1 MKGFQKYAWIGPLK
15 REAVL
20 NEDLYKEAPTDS
32 VRKACVSGFNVPDIT
47 CGILETETG
56 PSVETLDEIKNLNGT
71 IYARINN
78 SKTLPYLYDSD
89 NDNELPD
96 YSSTRG

>member
-1 MKGFQKYAWIGPLK
+1 M
-15 REAVL
+15 

-32 VRKACVSGFNVPDIT
+32 VRKACVSGFNVPDMT

-71 IYARINN
+71 ICMLELITQ
-78 SKTLPYLYDSD
+78 TLPYLYDSD